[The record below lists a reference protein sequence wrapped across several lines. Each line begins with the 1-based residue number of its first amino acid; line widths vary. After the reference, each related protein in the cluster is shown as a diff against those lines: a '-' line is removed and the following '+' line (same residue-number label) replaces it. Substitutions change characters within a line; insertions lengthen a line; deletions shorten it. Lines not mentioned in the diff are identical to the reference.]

1 MSNIKEKVLNYV
13 RKNIDKDYLDYL
25 SNKANAMRCPISL
38 VDPLFADTVYDL
50 LEEFVDDNEL
60 PENYW
65 MEFVDIDDIFNEL

>member
-1 MSNIKEKVLNYV
+1 MSNIKEKALSYV
-13 RKNIDKDYLDYL
+13 RKNIDEDYLAYL

-50 LEEFVDDNEL
+50 FEEFGDDNEL

-65 MEFVDIDDIFNEL
+65 LEFGDIDDIMNEL